1 MTNGVKHMKWWGW
14 GVEGIGFHHEDKPNF
29 APFVLEKVG
38 LDLSHTPR
46 KPPSFNEIR
55 VPASRLDDALRARLT
70 TVLGDK
76 FVVTEAMD
84 RVVHTFGKSVRDL
97 IRLRRNLLQRIPDAV
112 LYPADEAQIRAVVDA
127 VVAADAVLIPFG
139 GGSNIVG
146 ALEPRAWE
154 DRVVL
159 SLDLGRMNQVLE
171 IDDEAGLARIQA
183 GALGP
188 ALEEQLNRRGWTMG
202 HFPDSFTHSTLGG
215 WIATRSSGMQSDSY
229 GDIADITRGLRVV
242 QPGRTLV
249 LRPLPSTSTGPS
261 VREMILGSEGR
272 LGVITEAT
280 VNVHR
285 LPEKRVILAYF
296 FPDWPT
302 GLKAMQAISKSEAEV
317 LVARCS
323 DDRETAFSFAT
334 QRRQKGVKK
343 YVTEGLFKVLTRRG
357 WDLSTL
363 CMSFVGFEGSDG
375 HVKRQ
380 KDIVKKIVAAHGG
393 ILVGKGP
400 GALYDQKKFDTP
412 YIRDFLLDRGAAAD
426 VSETSAPYS
435 RLQTLYDNTIAAAE
449 EAMAEAGCRGYIMCH
464 LSHNYHSGACLYFTF
479 AIADDSERVLEN
491 YDHVKR
497 AIQQSFVDNH
507 ATLSHHHG
515 VGREHAPW
523 MSQDISPAGEQMIKD
538 LISTVDP
545 SDNLNPGVL
554 VHPGRAG
561 VTVISADHT
570 DPSPVA
576 GAVTEQS

>member
-14 GVEGIGFHHEDKPNF
+14 GVEGIAFHHEDKPRF
-29 APFVLEKVG
+29 APFVLDKVG
-38 LDLSHTPR
+38 LDLSGPAS
-46 KPPSFNEIR
+46 KPPTFDEID
-55 VPASRLDDALRARLT
+55 VPASRLTDELKAT
-70 TVLGDK
+70 FTKVLGEK
-76 FVVTEAMD
+76 FVVTEDLD

-97 IRLRRNLLQRIPDAV
+97 IRLRRNQLQRVPDVV
-112 LYPADEAQIRAVVDA
+112 LYPADEAQVRAIVDA
-127 VVAADAVLIPFG
+127 VVEVDAVLIPFG
-139 GGSNIVG
+139 GGSNISG
-146 ALEPRAWE
+146 SLEPRARE
-154 DRVVL
+154 ERVVV
-159 SLDLGRMNQVLE
+159 SLDLGRMSRVLE

-215 WIATRSSGMQSDSY
+215 WIATRSSGMQSDTY
-229 GDIADITRGLRVV
+229 GDISDITRGLRVV

-261 VREMILGSEGR
+261 VREMVLGSEGR
-272 LGVITEAT
+272 LGVITEAW

-285 LPEKRVILAYF
+285 LPEERVVLAYF

-302 GLKAMQAISKSEAEV
+302 GLKAMQAISNSEAQV

-334 QRRQKGVKK
+334 AKKQKGLSKVA
-343 YVTEGLFKVLTRRG
+343 TEGIFKYLERRG
-357 WDLSTL
+357 WDLSKI
-363 CMSFVGFEGSDG
+363 CMSFVGYEGSKA
-375 HVKRQ
+375 HVARQ
-380 KDIVKKIVAAHGG
+380 KEIVKKIVSAHGG
-393 ILVGKGP
+393 IAVGKGP

-435 RLQTLYDNTIAAAE
+435 KLQTLYDNTIAAAE
-449 EAMAEAGCRGYIMCH
+449 EAMAEMGCRGYVMCH

-479 AIADDSERVLEN
+479 AIADYSDDVLVK

-497 AIQQSFVDNH
+497 ALQQSFIDNGG
-507 ATLSHHHG
+507 TLSHHHG

-523 MSQDISPAGEQMIKD
+523 LSQDISPAGERMISD
-538 LISTVDP
+538 LITAVDP
-545 SDNLNPGVL
+545 QDNLNPGVI
-554 VHPGRAG
+554 VHRGKPGI
-561 VTVISADHT
+561 TVISADH
-570 DPSPVA
+570 DPA
-576 GAVTEQS
+576 DEA